1 MSYLPPHHKR
11 TNNFSLFSFFFFQFP
26 RQHQY
31 WWCQNFHNLAPQICF
46 IYFIISFYK
55 ILNISDFIL
64 AFSEHLVCASLS
76 MRLWFFFFFKS
87 APIALFMSHKQCNR
101 CWFKKKKKNRKCMG
115 RDAQTNRSLNA
126 KIRQ

>member
-76 MRLWFFFFFKS
+76 MRLWFFFFLNQRLLHCSCPINS
-87 APIALFMSHKQCNR
+87 AIGAGFFL
-101 CWFKKKKKNRKCMG
+101 KKKNRKRMG